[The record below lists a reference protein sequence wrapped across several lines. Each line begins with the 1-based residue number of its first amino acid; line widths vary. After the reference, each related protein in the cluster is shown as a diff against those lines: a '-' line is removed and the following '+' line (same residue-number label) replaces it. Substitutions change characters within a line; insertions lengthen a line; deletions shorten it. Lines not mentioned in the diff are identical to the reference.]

1 MCLRI
6 KILTLGTKDVF
17 YAVRRYHHLFLSAI
31 FPLRCTTR
39 GYTAREAGQGPSN
52 KNFPRYNYWFKWMK
66 DKYKF
71 IREQDNQSLLFT
83 WQHISARQQ
92 YSHSKGNCAVAT
104 SPSKLRALLEN
115 MWLQH
120 HLLLSEYYQGSERSE
135 HGDNNKLSLNLHTAA
150 EEDCIL
156 PLGFLGIRQS
166 KAGRPFA
173 PTVPSLMWRGPHSR
187 RNRDYKVPL
196 FTGNQGL
203 GNNCLN

>member
-1 MCLRI
+1 MQSADTIIYSFQPSFHWDELQEAILPGRQARVQVTKTSPVTTTDSNEWKINTNLWESKTISLYYSRGNIFQRSNSIRI
-6 KILTLGTKDVF
+6 PRAT
-17 YAVRRYHHLFLSAI
+17 AV
-31 FPLRCTTR
+31 P
-39 GYTAREAGQGPSN
+39 
-52 KNFPRYNYWFKWMK
+52 
-66 DKYKF
+66 
-71 IREQDNQSLLFT
+71 
-83 WQHISARQQ
+83 
-92 YSHSKGNCAVAT
+92 T
-104 SPSKLRALLEN
+104 SPSKLRALLEEN
-115 MWLQH
+115 TWLQH
-120 HLLLSEYYQGSERSE
+120 HLFLSEYYQGSERSE

-173 PTVPSLMWRGPHSR
+173 PTVPSLTWRGPHWR